1 MSTAFL
7 VVILALIWAGISG
20 NFTGLNLLFGGLIGA
35 VAVLVLREAL
45 SGPRTSRRI
54 RRVLSLAILFL
65 YELMVSAVRVALV
78 VIRPDMSKAVRP
90 AIVAV
95 PLSVKSDAEIT
106 LLANLITL
114 TPGTLSVDVSA
125 DKSVL
130 YVHALC
136 MDDRDAMIADIANGF
151 EKKIREVFE

>member
-54 RRVLSLAILFL
+54 RRVVSLAVLFL

-78 VIRPDMSKAVRP
+78 VIRPDLSKAVRP

-95 PLSVKSDAEIT
+95 PLAVKSDAEIT

-130 YVHALC
+130 YVHALY

>member
-20 NFTGLNLLFGGLIGA
+20 NFSGLNLVFGGLIGG

-45 SGPRTSRRI
+45 VGPRAF
-54 RRVLSLAILFL
+54 RRVRRMVSLALLFL
-65 YELMVSAVRVALV
+65 YELIVSAVRVAIV
-78 VIRPDMSKAVRP
+78 VLRPGMSKAVRP
-90 AIVAV
+90 AIIAV
-95 PLSVKSDAEIT
+95 PLTVTSDAEIT
-106 LLANLITL
+106 LLANMITL

-130 YVHALC
+130 YVHALH

-151 EKKIREVFE
+151 EKKVREVFE

>member
-45 SGPRTSRRI
+45 SGPRSSRRI

-78 VIRPDMSKAVRP
+78 VVRPDMSKAVRP